1 MYNKA
6 LTDNEVAIN
15 YNDHIVWKYLK
26 LYELYELS
34 NISILRE
41 KKTLLIWIDPKT
53 YLRCKSINHIV
64 TNFYSIFS
72 HPEGLLHATHCVK
85 IVRIR
90 SYYGR
95 YFSAFGLNTDEVS
108 LRIQSECGKIQTRI
122 TQNTDTFYAVT
133 EANCIVTL
141 ILHVMSTVTKTN
153 IKSKKKS
160 IKKISKIY
168 FWLYQN
174 PMICDK

>member
-1 MYNKA
+1 MAGFLDDYKMYNKA
-6 LTDNEVAIN
+6 LTDNEVAII
-15 YNDHIVWKYLK
+15 YNDHMVWKYLK

-53 YLRCKSINHIV
+53 YLRCKSINQIV

-95 YFSAFGLNTDEVS
+95 YFS
-108 LRIQSECGKIQTRI
+108 LRIQSECGKIQPRI
-122 TQNTDTFYAVT
+122 TQNTDTFDAVT

-141 ILHVMSTVTKTN
+141 ILQVMSSVTKANT
-153 IKSKKKS
+153 KSKKKN
-160 IKKISKIY
+160 
-168 FWLYQN
+168 L
-174 PMICDK
+174 

>member
-1 MYNKA
+1 M
-6 LTDNEVAIN
+6 AII
-15 YNDHIVWKYLK
+15 YNDHIVWKYLTMSCMNYLIFQYSEK
-26 LYELYELS
+26 
-34 NISILRE
+34 

-64 TNFYSIFS
+64 TNFYSILS

-95 YFSAFGLNTDEVS
+95 YFSAFELNTDEVS
-108 LRIQSECGKIQTRI
+108 LRIMSQCGKIQTRI
-122 TQNTDTFYAVT
+122 TQNTDTFYVVT

-153 IKSKKKS
+153 TKSKKKNLWKNFQRS
-160 IKKISKIY
+160 ISDRIKIQWFVISNQLFSEKKQK
-168 FWLYQN
+168 
-174 PMICDK
+174 